1 MPRHIR
7 GSITPPTHGQKR
19 RSTTMTATAK
29 PRTLIVCMPSDT
41 TSVVTATAALGEHL
55 EGVPQLA
62 TRFHVRHRRIIGWFT
77 RWCTYWLVRA
87 TRRKTGS
94 VRFAAGGRL
103 DLSAAA
109 TAAYLTA
116 VARWTYW
123 QQVTHGTRAASP
135 WDDFKRRQH
144 SDPKTMPA
152 DEARRRFTAQAR
164 IQAMEIANAKPNAIH
179 HLDPYE
185 VDAYQAG
192 CHAYATRYQLAALA
206 GDAMLTTTGEFL
218 QPDSESFTDVIAYLK
233 QAAGHIHQL
242 GRRHQLVAMTI

>member
-1 MPRHIR
+1 M
-7 GSITPPTHGQKR
+7 
-19 RSTTMTATAK
+19 TTTAN
-29 PRTLIVCMPSDT
+29 PRTLIVCMPPGT
-41 TSVVTATAALGEHL
+41 TGVVNATAAIGDHL

-62 TRFHVRHRRIIGWFT
+62 TRFHVKHRRIIGWIT
-77 RWCTYWLVRA
+77 RWCTYWLVGA

-94 VRFAAGGRL
+94 IRYAAGGRIGRL
-103 DLSAAA
+103 DLSAAP
-109 TAAYLTA
+109 TAAYLNA

-123 QQVTHGTRAASP
+123 QQVTNGTRAASP
-135 WDDFKRRQH
+135 WDDFKRRH
-144 SDPKTMPA
+144 LGDPKAVPLDDA
-152 DEARRRFTAQAR
+152 HRRFTNQAR
-164 IQAMEIANAKPNAIH
+164 IQAMEIANAKPTKRH

-218 QPDSESFTDVIAYLK
+218 QPESESFTDVITYLK
-233 QAAGHIHQL
+233 QAAAHIHQL